1 MTFGKE
7 GTCPTN
13 EPFAATLK
21 RFHTTLFQQKKKKK
35 NNLPVSTERKRS
47 GIGNPT
53 FRRPRRL
60 EESRYL
66 AVQVCLHL
74 SLTIL
79 PLLRRLLVG
88 CFKKIRDRRGE
99 RSHPTPR
106 HPDGSSLT
114 PIPTCSGLGPFSP
127 RGPRSCPPQTCC
139 ASSRAESR
147 AAPAGPRTR
156 GGLGANRCAKTQ
168 NLAPC
173 YRLENPPCLRAGGG
187 AGGGAVTQHGRA
199 GGARAAILAC
209 LWQRRAAM

>member
-1 MTFGKE
+1 MLEKICTYSCDFWKGRDV
-7 GTCPTN
+7 PD
-13 EPFAATLK
+13 K
-21 RFHTTLFQQKKKKK
+21 RTICCHSEAFSHHIVPAEKKKK

-156 GGLGANRCAKTQ
+156 GGLRANRCAKTQ

-173 YRLENPPCLRAGGG
+173 YRLENPPCLCKQK
-187 AGGGAVTQHGRA
+187 TFS
-199 GGARAAILAC
+199 
-209 LWQRRAAM
+209 